1 MSENSK
7 FWQAGFFLPENT
19 AETLATEYLDC
30 FEDYAHSSFL
40 RAEDDGSFCL
50 ELMFYGENPPSA
62 ADILAYFRNYVDTD
76 LQAEDIDIRQV
87 PDKNWLVH
95 VYEDLPPF
103 HIGRFFIYGHH
114 YTGDIP
120 QGVFPVQIH
129 AAEAFGSG
137 EHGTTQGCILSMQ
150 DLSEQGTGFRNILDM
165 GCGSGILALSAACLW
180 PQVAI
185 TAVDIEEEAVRVT
198 ENHAQ
203 INGFQYRLSCA
214 AGAGY
219 ATPLVQKNA
228 PYDLVLA
235 NILSNVLIGFAG
247 DLAAVLAPGGY
258 AVLAGL
264 LTRQMPEILAAHEKH
279 GLEQYAVREQ
289 GGWTILTLK
298 KKD

>member
-7 FWQAGFFLPENT
+7 FWQASFFLPPHISEM
-19 AETLATEYLDC
+19 LATEYLDC
-30 FEDYAHSSFL
+30 FEGFAHSSFL
-40 RAEDDGSFCL
+40 RTEEEGGFRL
-50 ELMFYGENPPSA
+50 ELMFRGEKPPAA
-62 ADILAYFRNYVDTD
+62 ADILAHFRNYAATD
-76 LQAEDIDIRQV
+76 LQEKDIAVTQV

-95 VYEDLPPF
+95 VYEDMPPF

-137 EHGTTQGCILSMQ
+137 EHDTTQGCITAMQ
-150 DLSEQGTGFRNILDM
+150 DLAEQGRAFRNILDM
-165 GCGSGILALSAACLW
+165 GCGSGILALGAACLW
-180 PQVAI
+180 PQAAV
-185 TAVDIEEEAVRVT
+185 TAVDIEEDAVRVT
-198 ENHAQ
+198 EEHAK

-219 ATPLVQKNA
+219 ATPLARKNA

-235 NILSNVLIGFAG
+235 NILSNVLVELAG
-247 DLAAVLAPGGY
+247 DLAEVLTPGGY

-264 LTRQMPEILAAHEKH
+264 LTRQMPEVLAAHEKY
-279 GLEQYAVREQ
+279 GLEQVAAQEQ
-289 GGWTILTLK
+289 GGWTILTLRK
-298 KKD
+298 KH

>member
-7 FWQAGFFLPENT
+7 FWQASFFLPQDT
-19 AETLATEYLDC
+19 SAALAAEYPDC
-30 FEDYAHSSFL
+30 FEDFAHSSFL
-40 RAEDDGSFCL
+40 RVEDDGRFQL
-50 ELMFYGENPPSA
+50 ELMFRGAKPPTAGEIA
-62 ADILAYFRNYVDTD
+62 ARFRNYSNQDVPPEQITI
-76 LQAEDIDIRQV
+76 AEV

-137 EHGTTQGCILSMQ
+137 EHNTTQGCILSMQ
-150 DLSEQGTGFRNILDM
+150 ELSEQSAGFHNILDM

-180 PQVAI
+180 PQARV
-185 TAVDIEEEAVRVT
+185 TAVDIEKDAVRVT
-198 ENHAQ
+198 EKHAQ
-203 INGFQYRLSCA
+203 INGFQHRLSCA

-219 ATPLVQKNA
+219 QTPLAQKNA

-235 NILSNVLIGFAG
+235 NILSNVLIDLAPE
-247 DLAAVLAPGGY
+247 LAAVLAPGGY

-264 LTRQMPEILAAHEKH
+264 LTRQMQDVLTAHEKH
-279 GLEQYAVREQ
+279 GLELVAEREQ
-289 GGWTILTLK
+289 GGWSILTLK
-298 KKD
+298 KKG